1 MTLLIIQFIMIDLD
15 KIFHHVAELTGDV
28 WVADY
33 TEETKNEDKESRQG
47 VVISSQPITNIASF
61 HLVNP
66 DGMSYYAVNFEE
78 NKDFFPQGR
87 KDCECM
93 FRCKEVVEGGWLLL
107 LELKYCLDKEPN
119 RTQNAYKA
127 YEQLL
132 DTWSLLDEKGMLNRK
147 QCRSFLNISMPSHKK
162 PPFDAFIATP
172 ADRIKLKK
180 EKNVILM
187 GVNEV
192 LIVNKGI
199 LKAIF

>member
-1 MTLLIIQFIMIDLD
+1 MIDLD
-15 KIFHHVAELTGDV
+15 KIFHHVTELTGDV

-66 DGMSYYAVNFEE
+66 DGMPYYAVNFEE

-119 RTQNAYKA
+119 RTQNANKA
-127 YEQLL
+127 YEQLI
-132 DTWSLLDEKGMLNRK
+132 DTFDLLMSKKVFNPK
-147 QCRSFLNISMPSHKK
+147 TCHCFLNISMPNN
-162 PPFDAFIATP
+162 
-172 ADRIKLKK
+172 KLKVPFTSFLFTPEMK
-180 EKNVILM
+180 AQLRRTKKFVLL
-187 GVNEV
+187 GVNEM

-199 LKAIF
+199 LKPILRKG